1 MCAWAWVGM
10 DAGVR
15 GRFGGRRVR
24 RKVPSVESVS
34 DTFPFRVDKAARL
47 GWFLEVRE
55 RPVYLH
61 TFAEEHG
68 GAVMGAGINKQ
79 FYCLAC
85 QEGHVILF

>member
-61 TFAEEHG
+61 TFAEERG

-79 FYCLAC
+79 FYCLTC